1 MFVPVRSFH
10 PSLMFVSKAGTYLR
24 EASHVLYY
32 RLGLTYKHWTG
43 LGGPARD
50 KHSNIMKTFAN
61 CGRKMFYNIGSAEPN
76 VSKLFILNFTNFR
89 NKLVFVRLDLK
100 SLSGTNTLVY
110 YKNS

>member
-10 PSLMFVSKAGTYLR
+10 PSLIFVSKAGTYLS

-43 LGGPARD
+43 LEWAARD
-50 KHSNIMKTFAN
+50 KHSNIMKTFVN

-76 VSKLFILNFTNFR
+76 VSKLFIR
-89 NKLVFVRLDLK
+89 NLRIFVI
-100 SLSGTNTLVY
+100 N
-110 YKNS
+110 